1 MDIATTVET
10 SALVALSALTLRS
23 GLGAAAVVYRTQRE
37 RLTRR
42 RQLKQFESFAVG
54 TMRKLRRRK
63 NKAEPAWAGCRKFRV
78 VWREYEN
85 EKRDVCSF
93 YLVPADRRPLARF
106 QPGQHLSV
114 EIPAGADGRPATI
127 RQYSISSSP
136 SETRYYRIT
145 VKRAPTPGPESPQ
158 DSCSNFLHDHAA
170 VGTIL
175 NVFAPA
181 GNFLIDPNSDRPIVM
196 IAGGVGLTPLI
207 SMLKSLAEAN
217 SDRSVWLFHASR
229 NSSEHILRDE
239 LDLIEAQSVRVRIV
253 NFYSQP
259 SANCIA
265 GHDYDIAGRIS
276 IKLIKALLMAREH
289 DFYVCGPHAMS
300 DKIVRELEDW
310 GVPESS
316 ISMEAF
322 GPVALPALHNAEV
335 ISIGRSSAANIEPA
349 DSVEPDEQIEQFEIV
364 FARSNKSMRWDGEAG
379 TLLEFASRCGVKAR
393 CSCRQGVCGTCAVA
407 LREGEVTYRTM
418 PANRPAAGTIL
429 PCVARPR
436 SNLVVDL

>member
-23 GLGAAAVVYRTQRE
+23 GLGAAAAVYRTQRE

-54 TMRKLRRRK
+54 TMRKLRRRRIK
-63 NKAEPAWAGCRKFRV
+63 TEPAWAGCRKFRV

-85 EKRDVCSF
+85 EMRDVCSF

-106 QPGQHLSV
+106 RPGQHLSI
-114 EIPAGADGRPATI
+114 EIPAGTDGRPAMI
-127 RQYSISSSP
+127 RQYSISNSP

-145 VKRAPTPGPESPQ
+145 VKRAAASDPESPQ
-158 DSCSNFLHDHAA
+158 DSCSNFLHEHAV
-170 VGTIL
+170 VGSIL
-175 NVFAPA
+175 NVFAP
-181 GNFLIDPNSDRPIVM
+181 GGSFLIDPNSDRPIVM

-207 SMLKSLAEAN
+207 SMLKYLTETN
-217 SDRSVWLFHASR
+217 TDRSVWLFHASR

-239 LDLIEAQSVRVRIV
+239 LDLIEAQSERVRIV

-259 SANCIA
+259 SAACIA

-289 DFYVCGPHAMS
+289 DFYVCGPLAMS

-322 GPVALPALHNAEV
+322 GSAAVPALHNAEV
-335 ISIGRSSAANIEPA
+335 ISIARPAASIEREDSAEL
-349 DSVEPDEQIEQFEIV
+349 SEQTEQFEIV
-364 FARSNKSMRWDGEAG
+364 FARSNKSIAWDGNAG
-379 TLLEFASRCGVKAR
+379 TLLELAARCGVKAR
-393 CSCRQGVCGTCAVA
+393 CSCRQGMCGTCAVA
-407 LREGEVTYRTM
+407 LREGEVTYSKA

-436 SNLVVDL
+436 SNLVIDL